1 MPLPHHGFSARKCI
15 RCESTRPPSV
25 CNRELRS
32 TLWVNAQKSPF
43 TPDFGPR
50 ERESQPVPLIVSRA
64 RRSSPGD
71 GSGDGVRA
79 KARRN
84 VTIRSLWPGLGAHR
98 DRGGEPGPRR
108 CARKCRPTLAPY
120 PSRHART
127 ATIKVSYQYD
137 SILIDDRVTNTTL
150 RRGHPDERTQRQ
162 HRCEGPAR
170 VVAISLATRMQ
181 RWISPW
187 KYRHFR
193 VSGSRVL
200 PLAASSSASASFCS
214 RSARRARSGLH
225 RPKIRRYW
233 PSLGPRLVRNVSDHQ
248 RRTCSSATRRN
259 D

>member
-1 MPLPHHGFSARKCI
+1 M
-15 RCESTRPPSV
+15 
-25 CNRELRS
+25 
-32 TLWVNAQKSPF
+32 
-43 TPDFGPR
+43 
-50 ERESQPVPLIVSRA
+50 PLIVSRA

-98 DRGGEPGPRR
+98 DRGGEPGLRALCEKLPAYASALSLS
-108 CARKCRPTLAPY
+108 ARQDC
-120 PSRHART
+120 HHGQ
-127 ATIKVSYQYD
+127 VSYQYD